1 MAIADKPRGHG
12 HAEACELTRG
22 DPPRRICRASPRCQP
37 GERHRPRAM
46 KALPKNPRT
55 AGGCSPRH
63 MVRRTRTGACRS
75 AATPRARHGVRYT
88 GRPVG
93 VGRIVGND
101 DYREVLEHA
110 PSGIFDPRSW
120 AYWNLVCG
128 HRPAPPLPVR
138 IFPNKSVAPVV
149 KRALWLPCPVTMR
162 CRARPGRAWRSV
174 SRCRF
179 RKGGRRFRPGSCA

>member
-46 KALPKNPRT
+46 KALPTNPRT

-93 VGRIVGND
+93 VARDRRQGRLSRGVGT
-101 DYREVLEHA
+101 RAPWHLRPAILGVLESGLWA
-110 PSGIFDPRSW
+110 PARAAFAGADFSQLIRRSG
-120 AYWNLVCG
+120 C
-128 HRPAPPLPVR
+128 
-138 IFPNKSVAPVV
+138 
-149 KRALWLPCPVTMR
+149 
-162 CRARPGRAWRSV
+162 
-174 SRCRF
+174 
-179 RKGGRRFRPGSCA
+179 